1 MTGQID
7 LKDIERK
14 AFRSTY
20 QDGLWD
26 VYLGLIVVCMSIFI
40 YRPADGYS
48 SMNIILAVLAMAFAR
63 SLFWA
68 GKKYITLPR
77 MGQVRFGGAR
87 RRRKATLAI
96 FLAALVALQTAVVG
110 LTALAWIDPATGAWV
125 NSFFATRGAMDLAV
139 AVLGA
144 LFAGTG
150 MLLMAY
156 FSDFPR
162 GYYIA
167 LLMSLAVFLMVFAN
181 QPVFPI
187 ILGGLIILP
196 GLALFVRFLRAY
208 PLPREEPT
216 HE

>member
-26 VYLGLIVVCMSIFI
+26 VYLGLIVVCMSVFV

-48 SMNIILAVLAMAFAR
+48 AANILLAILMVAAAR
-63 SLFWA
+63 ALFWA
-68 GKKYITLPR
+68 GKKYVTLPR
-77 MGQVRFGGAR
+77 MGQVRFGAAR

-110 LTALAWIDPATGAWV
+110 LTALAWIDPTTGAWV
-125 NSFFATRGAMDLAV
+125 NSFFATRSAMDLAV

-144 LFAGTG
+144 LFVGTG
-150 MLLMAY
+150 MLLMAF
-156 FSDFPR
+156 FSDFAR

-167 LLMSLAVFLMVFAN
+167 LLMSLAVFLMVYVN

-187 ILGGLIILP
+187 ILGGLIVLH

-208 PLPREEPT
+208 PLPREEPA